1 MILAYF
7 IILKGDY
14 KILAKFIYKDETES
28 GLLNQLGERVQT
40 LGEAVQYLDFELK
53 NDTQNLKN
61 KKILVKYFN
70 KNKLLFVNSE

>member
-14 KILAKFIYKDETES
+14 MIFAKLKYKYETES

-40 LGEAVQYLDFELK
+40 LGGAR
-53 NDTQNLKN
+53 
-61 KKILVKYFN
+61 I
-70 KNKLLFVNSE
+70 